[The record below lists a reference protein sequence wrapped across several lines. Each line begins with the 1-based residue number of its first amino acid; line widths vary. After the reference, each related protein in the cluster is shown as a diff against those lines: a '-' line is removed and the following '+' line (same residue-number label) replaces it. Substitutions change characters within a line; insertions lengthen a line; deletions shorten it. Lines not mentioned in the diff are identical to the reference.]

1 MKEKK
6 LTKQSNIQ
14 PNIDLN
20 EQTIKTTK
28 QGSIREKSQDKILAA
43 AQEEFI
49 IHGFKGATVQAIADR
64 AELPKANVLYYF
76 KNKDNIYHAVLERT
90 LAMWDEAIGDIDPDH
105 GPAVAIEK
113 FIASKVKLS
122 FKEPSASKIY
132 AMEIIQG
139 AQHLKDFTRT
149 YLRKWVREKAVLF
162 QQWIDNGEMKDVDP
176 VHLIFLIWS
185 STQHYADFDN
195 QILTVMNQADFEDE
209 DCKKVTAFLTDIILR
224 GCGLK

>member
-1 MKEKK
+1 MNEKNK
-6 LTKQSNIQ
+6 LTKQTHLQQKEQNI
-14 PNIDLN
+14 
-20 EQTIKTTK
+20 KATK

-49 IHGFKGATVQAIADR
+49 IQGYKGATVQAIADR
-64 AELPKANVLYYF
+64 ANLPKANVLYYF
-76 KNKDNIYHAVLERT
+76 KNKENIYHTVLERT
-90 LAMWDEAIGDIDPDH
+90 LAMWDDAIGDIDPDH

-113 FIASKVKLS
+113 FIASKVQLS
-122 FKEPSASKIY
+122 FKEPDASKIY

-149 YLRKWVREKAVLF
+149 YLRKWVRDKAALF
-162 QQWIDNGEMKDVDP
+162 QYWIDKGEMNDIDP

-185 STQHYADFDN
+185 TTQHYADFDN

-209 DCKKVTAFLTDIILR
+209 DCERVTAFLTDFILR
-224 GCGLK
+224 GCGLKQD